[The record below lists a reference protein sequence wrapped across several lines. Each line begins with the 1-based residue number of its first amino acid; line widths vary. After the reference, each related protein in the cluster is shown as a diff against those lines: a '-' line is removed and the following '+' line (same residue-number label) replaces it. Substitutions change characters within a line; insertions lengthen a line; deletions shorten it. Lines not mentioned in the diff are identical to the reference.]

1 MKKISKMKQKVSG
14 TVVCNA
20 LFLLFG
26 DIYENMTESKEWR
39 VDENDN
45 VDYRYSFRMCYKA
58 TDKEDTIRKLWGSRC
73 QMILSGILIYLYKLD
88 RYFSPKLNSLEQ
100 FFIKVYRHREIL
112 TKIGSGKHK
121 VVFPF
126 VKLINKKKPLLIRC

>member
-1 MKKISKMKQKVSG
+1 MKQKVSD

-20 LFLLFG
+20 LYLLFG
-26 DIYENMTESKEWR
+26 DLYEHVTKSEFKE
-39 VDENDN
+39 DENNDT
-45 VDYRYSFRMCYKA
+45 DYRYFLTEYNKA
-58 TDKEDTIRKLWGSRC
+58 TNKEDTIRKLWGSRC
-73 QMILSGILIYLYKLD
+73 QKLLSGILLYLYKLD
-88 RYFSPKLNSLEQ
+88 RYFSPKLNTIEN

-126 VKLINKKKPLLIRC
+126 IKLINKKKPLLIRC